1 MFFEPNRERAIRIQS
16 RLKDLYEELGGEYYS
31 GAAAWEYLKK
41 DTGIDLRKILKK
53 YGKEHGE

>member
-1 MFFEPNRERAIRIQS
+1 
-16 RLKDLYEELGGEYYS
+16 LKDLYEELGGEYYS